1 MYTYVEM
8 SLEVKER
15 LGLSLDELVKMYNGA
30 LRGSNKVIKSVQANG
45 TNRLEFTTTTK
56 KASMHY
62 LNFGEFLVGAIKKA
76 INEKEGE

>member
-30 LRGSNKVIKSVQANG
+30 LRG
-45 TNRLEFTTTTK
+45 
-56 KASMHY
+56 
-62 LNFGEFLVGAIKKA
+62 
-76 INEKEGE
+76 